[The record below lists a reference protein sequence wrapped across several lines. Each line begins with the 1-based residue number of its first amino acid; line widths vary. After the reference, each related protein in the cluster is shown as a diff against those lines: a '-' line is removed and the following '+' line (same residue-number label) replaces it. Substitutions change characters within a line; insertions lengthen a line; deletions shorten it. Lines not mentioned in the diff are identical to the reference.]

1 MKLDSGNLRYADSSI
16 VIAYLGDKTLF
27 NATTDQ
33 THVYVFKADVY
44 TQNNAN
50 IDNIANKQML
60 VNGSIAYKAPGVST
74 HYFSEFIGFAKN
86 KTYIYALFAR
96 KYIKTNG
103 NGAFTFV
110 YNDRH
115 SKCRP
120 QLELEY
126 VRYKC
131 HMNPVSQVV
140 ATDDLLYDVYDWHS
154 DNDRTKGQDGL
165 PLDYTNAS
173 NIAVAYSEDR
183 ITVGFATARRQTVR
197 DDYGNNSQIVNF
209 AEYTAQVESYNAI
222 SAAGRN
228 TEYPKST
235 ALIQTNDSQHINI
248 YNSFDSFAQSL
259 VNVEFKVVGTKLKYS
274 SVKYF
279 NLNSDIGFLP
289 QYVDAAGTTHYNQNT
304 ALCNATQL
312 NIELLGPEKSDI
324 AFTPVIKMT
333 EDEKYGRVTED
344 YKDISK
350 LSVFNDKPL
359 AIMKNSHVTT
369 YTIVLSDAYIADL
382 EKNQGMSR
390 ERALREWSDLA
401 ETPDLTR
408 YKYIVYNTGY
418 LA

>member
-1 MKLDSGNLRYADSSI
+1 
-16 VIAYLGDKTLF
+16 
-27 NATTDQ
+27 
-33 THVYVFKADVY
+33 
-44 TQNNAN
+44 
-50 IDNIANKQML
+50 
-60 VNGSIAYKAPGVST
+60 
-74 HYFSEFIGFAKN
+74 
-86 KTYIYALFAR
+86 
-96 KYIKTNG
+96 
-103 NGAFTFV
+103 
-110 YNDRH
+110 
-115 SKCRP
+115 
-120 QLELEY
+120 
-126 VRYKC
+126 
-131 HMNPVSQVV
+131 MNPVSQVV
-140 ATDDLLYDVYDWHS
+140 TTDDLLYDIYDWHG
-154 DNDRTKGQDGL
+154 DNDRAKGQDGM

-197 DDYGNNSQIVNF
+197 DDYSNNSHIVNF
-209 AEYTAQVESYNAI
+209 TEYTAQIESYNAI
-222 SAAGRN
+222 STAGQN

-259 VNVEFKVVGTKLKYS
+259 VNAEFKVVGTKLKYS
-274 SVKYF
+274 GVKYF

-333 EDEKYGRVTED
+333 EDEKHGRVTED

-359 AIMKNSHVTT
+359 TIMKNNRVTT
-369 YTIVLSDAYIADL
+369 YTIVLSDTYIADL
-382 EKNQGMSR
+382 ENNQGMPHG
-390 ERALREWSDLA
+390 RALQEWNDFA
-401 ETPDLTR
+401 ETPDLMR

-418 LA
+418 LAQPILKGSLSTQLPDGYYYQGSETYDLLSGEEIIGPNQTTYQNICMTNHIDNISVVTAYVDFDEKDTHLPSALTLCCITRMDDDQDDRIIPENTFYVLMYAKNNVKSYEYHHLFENANSNVKPSITTN